1 MPTQYVTQQDL
12 RNLYPEGIR
21 SATSSCIALSDYADS
36 TSSGMTLSG
45 YIDNATREVEKLIN
59 LLYQSIG
66 VNPYDEYGNLR
77 PDEDILSDLVAA
89 NLKIDISIDDIIG
102 G

>member
-1 MPTQYVTQQDL
+1 MT
-12 RNLYPEGIR
+12 
-21 SATSSCIALSDYADS
+21 LSDYADNT
-36 TSSGMTLSG
+36 TSYMTLSD
-45 YIDNATREVEKLIN
+45 YIDNTTREVEKLIN

>member
-1 MPTQYVTQQDL
+1 MPTGYMTEQDIKAL
-12 RNLYPEGIR
+12 FLENMQVG
-21 SATSSCIALSDYADS
+21 SSS
-36 TSSGMTLSG
+36 TSWRMNTVSDC
-45 YIDNATREVEKLIN
+45 IDNTTSEVEKLIK

-77 PDEDILSDLVAA
+77 PDEDILSDLIAA
-89 NLKIDISIDDIIG
+89 NLKINISIDDIIG

>member
-1 MPTQYVTQQDL
+1 MPEIQLTTQEVRDAYYSML
-12 RNLYPEGIR
+12 KRR
-21 SATSSCIALSDYADS
+21 YADPPYQ
-36 TSSGMTLSG
+36 SSFNTVSDCL
-45 YIDNATREVEKLIN
+45 DNATREVEKLIK

-77 PDEDILSDLVAA
+77 PDEDILSDLIAA

>member
-1 MPTQYVTQQDL
+1 MSEAQLTAQEMRDAFFEM
-12 RNLYPEGIR
+12 RKR
-21 SATSSCIALSDYADS
+21 RYADPPYQ
-36 TSSGMTLSG
+36 SSFTTVSDC
-45 YIDNATREVEKLIN
+45 IDNTTSEVEKLVK

-77 PDEDILSDLVAA
+77 PDEDILSDLIAA

>member
-1 MPTQYVTQQDL
+1 MPTQYVTQEDL
-12 RNLYPEGIR
+12 RALYSEVIS
-21 SATSSCIALSDYADS
+21 SATPSYITSSDYTDNT
-36 TSSGMTLSG
+36 TS
-45 YIDNATREVEKLIN
+45 EVEKLIK

-77 PDEDILSDLVAA
+77 PDEDILSDLITA

>member
-12 RNLYPEGIR
+12 RALYSEVIHSTTP
-21 SATSSCIALSDYADS
+21 SCITLSDY
-36 TSSGMTLSG
+36 
-45 YIDNATREVEKLIN
+45 IDNTTREVEKLIK

-77 PDEDILSDLVAA
+77 PDEDILSDLIAA

>member
-1 MPTQYVTQQDL
+1 MSEAQHAFCEMLKSRYTAPSYQPSFNTVS
-12 RNLYPEGIR
+12 E
-21 SATSSCIALSDYADS
+21 C
-36 TSSGMTLSG
+36 
-45 YIDNATREVEKLIN
+45 IDNTTREVEKLIK

-77 PDEDILSDLVAA
+77 PDEDILSDLIAA

>member
-1 MPTQYVTQQDL
+1 MSEAQLTAQEMRDAFCEMLKSRYTAPFYQ
-12 RNLYPEGIR
+12 
-21 SATSSCIALSDYADS
+21 SSFNTVSEC
-36 TSSGMTLSG
+36 
-45 YIDNATREVEKLIN
+45 IDNTTREVEKLIK

-77 PDEDILSDLVAA
+77 PDEDILSDLIAA

>member
-1 MPTQYVTQQDL
+1 MPGIHLTAQETRDAYYSMLKRRYVDPPYQSSFAPISGCIGNTT
-12 RNLYPEGIR
+12 PE
-21 SATSSCIALSDYADS
+21 A
-36 TSSGMTLSG
+36 
-45 YIDNATREVEKLIN
+45 EKLIN

-66 VNPYDEYGNLR
+66 VNPYDQYGNLR

>member
-1 MPTQYVTQQDL
+1 MP
-12 RNLYPEGIR
+12 GIHLTAQETR
-21 SATSSCIALSDYADS
+21 DAYYSMLKRRYADPPYQS
-36 TSSGMTLSG
+36 LFATASDC
-45 YIDNATREVEKLIN
+45 IDNTTSEVEKLIK
-59 LLYQSIG
+59 LLYQSMG

-89 NLKIDISIDDIIG
+89 NLKINISIDDIIG

>member
-1 MPTQYVTQQDL
+1 MSVAQLTAQEMRDAFCEML
-12 RNLYPEGIR
+12 KRR
-21 SATSSCIALSDYADS
+21 YADPPYQ
-36 TSSGMTLSG
+36 SSFATVSDC
-45 YIDNATREVEKLIN
+45 IDNTTSEVEKLIK

-77 PDEDILSDLVAA
+77 PDEDILSDLIAA